1 MLISVV
7 ALFVRHV
14 PSDLISMI
22 LLVFFENV
30 FLNAQP
36 WNLCCYHSSSIISN
50 VNTK

>member
-1 MLISVV
+1 MLISVVV

-30 FLNAQP
+30 F
-36 WNLCCYHSSSIISN
+36 
-50 VNTK
+50 